1 MSTIFVCVKHFR
13 EEDIIK
19 KFQIL
24 QPDGTNDSIPRKK
37 KKKLSDDAIP
47 CIFPNCPF
55 YLSLTQPKPVRFS
68 RDEKDAELFAEA
80 IKQSLEK
87 QVSDEERYK
96 FYSFQQLKEK
106 IKLLALPEDWLL
118 WNSDS
123 NHLHFLK
130 PAYLND
136 NLIIDYSMTNDTS
149 LYVKAKSGSLPIP
162 LTINIIHDTREIELL
177 LNEIQNI
184 RVPTPG
190 HEQLHTNQ
198 QNIHVREAATQ
209 LKYAI
214 SECDNLNEESDTF
227 STHSSFNYGTI
238 QQRLQFILCQLEN
251 SCKTSRRYNVIA
263 QVIALKMHLISPACY
278 SYLQSLGCMCL
289 PHPRNLLK
297 LCSNIGIENE
307 FSSYL
312 ETATTNFK
320 SLQRNVIIH
329 IDEIHIKSIF

>member
-1 MSTIFVCVKHFR
+1 MYRHGPRAIHRENISDVKTIFVCVKHFR

-24 QPDGTNDSIPRKK
+24 QPDGTYDGIPRKK
-37 KKKLSDDAIP
+37 YKLSDDAIP

-130 PAYLND
+130 QACLND
-136 NLIIDYSMTNDTS
+136 NLIIDYSMTIDTS

-177 LNEIQNI
+177 LNEIPIIQ
-184 RVPTPG
+184 VPTPG
-190 HEQLHTNQ
+190 HEQLH
-198 QNIHVREAATQ
+198 ISRIYIFVKPQ
-209 LKYAI
+209 L
-214 SECDNLNEESDTF
+214 N
-227 STHSSFNYGTI
+227 
-238 QQRLQFILCQLEN
+238 
-251 SCKTSRRYNVIA
+251 
-263 QVIALKMHLISPACY
+263 
-278 SYLQSLGCMCL
+278 
-289 PHPRNLLK
+289 
-297 LCSNIGIENE
+297 
-307 FSSYL
+307 
-312 ETATTNFK
+312 
-320 SLQRNVIIH
+320 
-329 IDEIHIKSIF
+329 